1 MREKNNNSSIK
12 RKRIIEIIVTYTL
25 LVVVSFIFVF
35 PCFWLLLSCFSA
47 SGSIYSFNGFFPSD
61 YSLNSFNLLFTDTVM
76 YNYISW
82 FLNTLF
88 VAVLSSILGTILVTL
103 TAFVI
108 STYKFKTR
116 KALMKGALVLGMFPS
131 FMGMTAVYL
140 LMTQFGFINSHLGL
154 ALIYAGGAPMGY
166 LVQKGFFDSMPE
178 SIYEA
183 AEIDGA
189 SNAQIFTKI
198 ALPLSK
204 PMLVYTLLTQF
215 AWPWSD
221 FILPKLLLKD
231 KSKWTVAV
239 GLMSLP
245 ETEFARFSA
254 GSIFIA
260 VPIIILYFCL
270 SKFLVN
276 GLSSGAVKE

>member
-1 MREKNNNSSIK
+1 MKRYGMRAKSIADK
-12 RKRIIEIIVTYTL
+12 FLTYSILIIVSL
-25 LVVVSFIFVF
+25 IFVF
-35 PCFWLLLSCFSA
+35 PCFWLVISCFSK
-47 SGSIYSFNGFFPSD
+47 SGDMYSFNGFFPSE
-61 YSLNSFNLLFTDTVM
+61 YSFDSFKLLFTDTVM
-76 YNYISW
+76 YNYMSW
-82 FLNTLF
+82 FTNTLF
-88 VAVLSSILGTILVTL
+88 VAIVSSLLGTVLVIL
-103 TAFVI
+103 TAYTI
-108 STYKFKTR
+108 STFEFRGR

-166 LVQKGFFDSMPE
+166 LVQKGFFDTIPK

-183 AEIDGA
+183 ASIDGA
-189 SNAQIFTKI
+189 SNFKIFRSITM
-198 ALPLSK
+198 PLSK

-221 FILPKLLLKD
+221 YILPKLLLKD
-231 KSKWTVAV
+231 KSLWTVAV

-254 GSIFIA
+254 GSVFIA
-260 VPIIILYFCL
+260 VPIVILYFCL
-270 SKFLVN
+270 SKYLVN
-276 GLSSGAVKE
+276 GMSAGAVKQ

>member
-1 MREKNNNSSIK
+1 MKKPGMHAKSIADK
-12 RKRIIEIIVTYTL
+12 FLTYSILIIVSL
-25 LVVVSFIFVF
+25 IFVF
-35 PCFWLLLSCFSA
+35 PCFWLVISCFSK
-47 SGSIYSFNGFFPSD
+47 SGDMYSFNGFFPSE
-61 YSLNSFNLLFTDTVM
+61 YSFDSFKLLFTDTVM
-76 YNYISW
+76 YNYMSW
-82 FLNTLF
+82 FTNTLF
-88 VAVLSSILGTILVTL
+88 VAIVSSLLGTVLVIL
-103 TAFVI
+103 TAYTI
-108 STYKFKTR
+108 STFEFRGR

-166 LVQKGFFDSMPE
+166 LVQKGFFDTIPK

-183 AEIDGA
+183 ASIDGA
-189 SNAQIFTKI
+189 SNFKIFRSITM
-198 ALPLSK
+198 PLSK

-221 FILPKLLLKD
+221 YILPKLLLKD
-231 KSKWTVAV
+231 KSLWTVAV

-254 GSIFIA
+254 GSVFIA
-260 VPIIILYFCL
+260 VPIVILYFCL
-270 SKFLVN
+270 SKYLVN
-276 GLSSGAVKE
+276 GMSAGAVKQ

>member
-1 MREKNNNSSIK
+1 MKKPGMHAKSIADK
-12 RKRIIEIIVTYTL
+12 FLTYSILIIVSL
-25 LVVVSFIFVF
+25 IFIF
-35 PCFWLLLSCFSA
+35 PCFWLVISCFSK
-47 SGSIYSFNGFFPSD
+47 SGDMYSFNGFFPSE
-61 YSLNSFNLLFTDTVM
+61 YSFDSFKLLFTDTVM
-76 YNYISW
+76 YNYMSW
-82 FLNTLF
+82 FTNTLF
-88 VAVLSSILGTILVTL
+88 VAIVSSLLGTVLVIL
-103 TAFVI
+103 TAYTI
-108 STYKFKTR
+108 STFEFRGR

-166 LVQKGFFDSMPE
+166 LVQKGFFDTIPK

-183 AEIDGA
+183 ASIDGA
-189 SNAQIFTKI
+189 SNFKIFRSIT
-198 ALPLSK
+198 LPLSK

-221 FILPKLLLKD
+221 YILPKLLLKD
-231 KSKWTVAV
+231 KSLWTVAV

-254 GSIFIA
+254 GSVFIA
-260 VPIIILYFCL
+260 VPIVILYFCL
-270 SKFLVN
+270 SKYLVN
-276 GLSSGAVKE
+276 GMSAGAVKQ

>member
-1 MREKNNNSSIK
+1 MKKPGMHAKSIADK
-12 RKRIIEIIVTYTL
+12 FLTYSIL
-25 LVVVSFIFVF
+25 IVVSLIFVF
-35 PCFWLLLSCFSA
+35 PCFWLVISCFSK
-47 SGSIYSFNGFFPSD
+47 SGDMYSFNGFFPSE
-61 YSLNSFNLLFTDTVM
+61 YSLDSFKLLFTDTVM
-76 YNYISW
+76 YNYMSW
-82 FLNTLF
+82 FTNTLF
-88 VAVLSSILGTILVTL
+88 VAIVSSLLGTVLVIL
-103 TAFVI
+103 TAYTI
-108 STYKFKTR
+108 STFEFRGR

-166 LVQKGFFDSMPE
+166 LVQKGFFDTIPK

-183 AEIDGA
+183 ASIDGA
-189 SNAQIFTKI
+189 SNFKIFRSITM
-198 ALPLSK
+198 PLSK

-221 FILPKLLLKD
+221 YILPKLLLKD
-231 KSKWTVAV
+231 KSLWTVAV

-254 GSIFIA
+254 GSVFIA
-260 VPIIILYFCL
+260 VPIVILYFCL
-270 SKFLVN
+270 SKYLVN
-276 GLSSGAVKE
+276 GMSAGAVKQ

>member
-1 MREKNNNSSIK
+1 MKKPGMHTREVADKFLTYSLL
-12 RKRIIEIIVTYTL
+12 IIVSL
-25 LVVVSFIFVF
+25 IFVF
-35 PCFWLLLSCFSA
+35 PCFWLVISCFSK
-47 SGSIYSFNGFFPSD
+47 SGDMYSFNGFFPSE
-61 YSLNSFNLLFTDTVM
+61 YSLDSFKLLFTDTVM
-76 YNYISW
+76 YNYMSW
-82 FLNTLF
+82 FTNTLF
-88 VAVLSSILGTILVTL
+88 VAVVSSLLGTMLVIL
-103 TAFVI
+103 TAYTI
-108 STYKFKTR
+108 STFEFRGR

-166 LVQKGFFDSMPE
+166 LVQKGFFDTIPK

-183 AEIDGA
+183 ASIDGA
-189 SNAQIFTKI
+189 SNFKIFCSVT
-198 ALPLSK
+198 LPLSK

-221 FILPKLLLKD
+221 YILPKLLLKD
-231 KSKWTVAV
+231 KSLWTVAV

-254 GSIFIA
+254 GSVFIA
-260 VPIIILYFCL
+260 VPIVILYFCL
-270 SKFLVN
+270 SKYLVN
-276 GLSSGAVKE
+276 GMSAGAVKQ